1 MVEIPKGNLPPAKN
15 NKKTLFEIFATNFTI
30 FAPAFTFLKS
40 IIFK

>member
-30 FAPAFTFLKS
+30 FAPAFN
-40 IIFK
+40 IFEIYNL